1 VKTTGFGIDCGSK
14 DEYSF
19 ECREQ
24 EDGTWKVV
32 PVDGEWRILPF
43 ADVAKTWQQMHG
55 EKTFASDREAE
66 DFLYYEFRSTIED
79 LFMAAQEKVKVTE
92 KHYQVLRD
100 LYSDG
105 KSCGELYSEGE
116 GKHKTYYFR
125 RIAHTNTGW
134 KISDPARKVPKKVV
148 ERLIQLYWLEED
160 ADSYGRF
167 NESEGLAE
175 IFGTKRTFYQ
185 GTEHTP
191 VEGMEA

>member
-1 VKTTGFGIDCGSK
+1 MKTTGFGIDCGSK

-32 PVDGEWRILPF
+32 PIDGEWRILPF
-43 ADVAKTWQQMHG
+43 ADVAKTWQRMHG
-55 EKTFASDREAE
+55 NKTFASDREAE

-79 LFMAAQEKVKVTE
+79 MFMAVQEKVKVTE

-100 LYSDG
+100 LYSDD
-105 KSCGELYSEGE
+105 KTCGELYSIGE

-125 RIAHTNTGW
+125 RIAYTDKGW
-134 KISDPARKVPKKVV
+134 IISEPARKVPKRVV

-160 ADSYGRF
+160 ERSYWRYDERG
-167 NESEGLAE
+167 GLAG
-175 IFGTKRTFYQ
+175 IFGAKRTFYQ
-185 GTEHTP
+185 TTYHAP
-191 VEGMEA
+191 VEETEA